1 MKYISTRSR
10 DISCDGLQAVLAG
23 MAPDGGLFLPESFDK
38 ISFDYKSCIGG
49 CSTKEIATKV
59 IGAILPDFDDM
70 ATLVE
75 RAYTGK
81 FETEDLTPLVKVG
94 NKYVL
99 ELFRGPTSAFK
110 DVALSM
116 LPQLISAAKK
126 QTGDSSRTLI
136 LTATSGDTGKAALEG
151 FHDVPG
157 VGIIVFF
164 PENGVSEVQKL
175 QMVTQQ
181 GDNVHVCAIR
191 GNFDDAQ
198 TAVKKVFELAAND
211 KTFGAELTKAK
222 TALSSANSIN
232 IGRLAPQLTY
242 YFKAYSDLVSGGR
255 IKVGDTV
262 DFVVPTG
269 NFGDILA
276 GYFAKCL
283 GLPVGR
289 LVCAS
294 NANNVLTDFLHTGV
308 YSRKRPFIKTT
319 SPSMDILV
327 SSNLERMLF
336 LASGGDTERV
346 SAWMEELKT
355 AGEYTVSGETLENL
369 RRTYYAGYC
378 SDASAAATISKVFK
392 DYGYVCDTHTAVAW
406 NVAEQ
411 YEASGEKAGNAP
423 TVVLSTAS
431 PYKFP
436 LAVLAAIEGG
446 AANMGEF
453 EAMERI
459 SRLSS
464 TKVPQGL
471 AGLRSKE
478 ILHKDVADKEEITD
492 YVLSK
497 IRE

>member
-10 DISCDGLQAVLAG
+10 EISCDGLRAVLAG
-23 MAPDGGLFLPESFDK
+23 MAPDGGLFLPESFDD
-38 ISFDYKSCIGG
+38 IQFNYESCVNG

-59 IGAILPDFDDM
+59 IGSILPDFENM
-70 ATLVE
+70 KELVE
-75 RAYTGK
+75 KAYNGK
-81 FETEDLTPLVKVG
+81 FETEDITPLVKVG
-94 NKYVL
+94 DNYVL

-116 LPQLISAAKK
+116 LPQLISAAKR
-126 QTGDSSRTLI
+126 QTGDSKKTMI

-181 GDNVHVCAIR
+181 GNNVHVCAIK

-198 TAVKKVFELAAND
+198 TGVKKVFELASKD
-211 KTFGAELTKAK
+211 AK
-222 TALSSANSIN
+222 LLENTGTTLSSANSIN

-242 YFKAYSDLVSGGR
+242 YFKAYSDLVRQGR
-255 IKVGDTV
+255 IKVGDEV
-262 DFVVPTG
+262 DFSVPTG

-276 GYFAKCL
+276 GYFAKRL
-283 GLPVGR
+283 GLPIGR
-289 LVCAS
+289 LICAS
-294 NANNVLTDFLHTGV
+294 NANNVLTEFLTTGI
-308 YSRKRPFIKTT
+308 YNRKRPFIKTT

-336 LASGGDTERV
+336 LASNGDTQKV
-346 SAWMEELKT
+346 AGWMEELKNS
-355 AGEYTVSGETLENL
+355 GEYKVDGETLKNL
-369 RRTYYAGYC
+369 QDTYFAGYC
-378 SDASAAATISKVFK
+378 DDKTASAAIAKVFK
-392 DYGYVCDTHTAVAW
+392 NYGYVCDTHTAVAW

-411 YEASGEKAGNAP
+411 YAKSEKAAGKNP
-423 TVVLSTAS
+423 MVVLSTAS

-436 LAVLAAIEGG
+436 LAVLAAIEGTSKTECD
-446 AANMGEF
+446 EF
-453 EAMERI
+453 EAMER
-459 SRLSS
+459 LSKLS
-464 TKVPQGL
+464 GTPIPPGL

-478 ILHKDVADKEEITD
+478 ILHKDTAEKNEITD

-497 IRE
+497 IKK